1 MRPRFIY
8 LSIYRSAQVR
18 RAVRPWL
25 VVHNEGLQSE
35 VEAPEAVA
43 LARARWAIP
52 LHQHACE
59 AATRLQRLCMRGC
72 NPRSPIGRRG
82 GAPSQTRTPT
92 RARRRPPPPPTARE
106 TRARRTRRWWRL
118 RARRRAARRGFAS
131 ELRVACSGAWAAA
144 SVHRRPPCACAAAAA
159 TPAQPTPAQGGRSAQ
174 GQAQG
179 SGTQGSGTQGSG
191 QEGLGSVRVRLR
203 TRGWVNASGLGPGLG
218 G

>member
-1 MRPRFIY
+1 MHAR
-8 LSIYRSAQVR
+8 
-18 RAVRPWL
+18 
-25 VVHNEGLQSE
+25 LQRGCN
-35 VEAPEAVA
+35 AY
-43 LARARWAIP
+43 
-52 LHQHACE
+52 ACE
-59 AATRLQRLCMRGC
+59 AATRLQRLRMRGC

-92 RARRRPPPPPTARE
+92 QARRRPPPPPTARE

-144 SVHRRPPCACAAAAA
+144 SVHRQPPCACAAAAA

-191 QEGLGSVRVRLR
+191 TQGSGTQGSGTQGSGQEGLGSVRVRLR